1 MPENVHKIYQSR
13 VFFENYAVFSL
24 DIPKQHKLQ
33 AKKTEHPPAPLT
45 ELTKARLL
53 HQQLSQTSAAHYGTS
68 VATGRLR
75 PNLLVA
81 RNAVLRGIRAPGA
94 AS

>member
-33 AKKTEHPPAPLT
+33 AKKP
-45 ELTKARLL
+45 
-53 HQQLSQTSAAHYGTS
+53 
-68 VATGRLR
+68 
-75 PNLLVA
+75 
-81 RNAVLRGIRAPGA
+81 GIRQLL
-94 AS
+94 